1 MTKAKIL
8 IADDKPEN
16 ILALAKLI
24 ESADVEVLSV
34 QSGEEAL
41 NLIIDHDFAL
51 AILDVQ
57 MPGMSGFELA
67 ELMRGAERSHN
78 IPIIFVTAASLGPE
92 AVFAGY
98 EHGAVD
104 FLLKPLS
111 PYVVRSK
118 VRVFIDL
125 YRQRLDLLVL
135 KEQAEEASQAK
146 SQFLA
151 NMSHEIRTPLGSILG
166 FSELLNHKSLP
177 EADQKTGVETI
188 LRNAKLLS
196 RLIDDVLDLS
206 KIEAGRIEVETIPV
220 SVPELLNDLKAI
232 LDFRAQEKGI
242 EFQVHELEQGM
253 HPTFLS
259 DPTRLRQVL
268 INVISNAIK
277 FTDKGKVDL
286 KVSSRPGAQGNTLLR
301 FVISDTGCGLSS
313 EQSERLFQPFSQADS
328 STTRR
333 YGGTGLGLVIA
344 RQLARALG
352 GDVVLERSKL
362 HKGSIFAVE
371 IAGKAVDAP
380 ANIVRSTTENMKDFF
395 RDKVLSGLKI
405 LIVDDAKDILMLMT
419 RILSLAGA
427 EITGVNSGPKAIE
440 TLLTLDADLVLM
452 DIQMPDMDGCE
463 TTAVL
468 RANGFS
474 RPIIALTAHTVK
486 EELDR
491 CMKAGVSTHLSKLV
505 EHDELIR
512 TIQRFHAK
520 EKKSIEAHK
529 ELA

>member
-8 IADDKPEN
+8 IVDDKPEN

-24 ESADVEVLSV
+24 ESADVEILSV

-51 AILDVQ
+51 ALLDVQ
-57 MPGMSGFELA
+57 MPGMTGFELA
-67 ELMRGAERSHN
+67 ELMRGAVRSRS
-78 IPIIFVTAASLGPE
+78 IPIIFVTAANLGPE

-111 PYVVRSK
+111 PYIVRSK

-125 YRQRLDLLVL
+125 YRQRQDLMVL
-135 KEQAEEASQAK
+135 KQQAELASHAK

-151 NMSHEIRTPLGSILG
+151 NMSHEIRTPLGSIVG
-166 FSELLNHKSLP
+166 FAELLNHKALA

-188 LRNAKLLS
+188 LRNARLLA

-206 KIEAGRIEVETIPV
+206 KIEAGRIEVEEIPV
-220 SVPELLNDLKAI
+220 AIPELLKDLRAILGFRAEEKGIDFKIESQDSLVPKAI
-232 LDFRAQEKGI
+232 L
-242 EFQVHELEQGM
+242 
-253 HPTFLS
+253 S
-259 DPTRLRQVL
+259 DPIRIRQIL

-277 FTDKGKVDL
+277 FTDKGRVNVRLQSRKVANG
-286 KVSSRPGAQGNTLLR
+286 KTTLR
-301 FVISDTGCGLSS
+301 FEIEDTGCGLSS
-313 EQSERLFQPFSQADS
+313 DQSERLFQPFSQADS

-352 GDVVLERSKL
+352 GDVTLDHSTLGE
-362 HKGSIFAVE
+362 GSLFTIEVSGKEVE
-371 IAGKAVDAP
+371 IPNVQP
-380 ANIVRSTTENMKDFF
+380 RSTTENMKDFF
-395 RDKVLSGLKI
+395 RDKVLKGLKI
-405 LIVDDAKDILMLMT
+405 LIVDDARDILMLMT

-427 EITGVNSGPKAIE
+427 EIRGVNSGAKAIE
-440 TLLTLDADLVLM
+440 ELSNYSADLVLM

-463 TTAVL
+463 TTEIL
-468 RANGFS
+468 RSRGFAK
-474 RPIIALTAHTVK
+474 PIIALTAHTVQD
-486 EELDR
+486 ELDR
-491 CMKAGVSTHLSKLV
+491 CIRAGVTTHLSKLV

-512 TIQRFHAK
+512 TILSHRIRKA
-520 EKKSIEAHK
+520 
-529 ELA
+529 ELHQDAISP

>member
-1 MTKAKIL
+1 MTRAKIL

-24 ESADVEVLSV
+24 ESRDVEIMSV

-51 AILDVQ
+51 ALLDVQ
-57 MPGMSGFELA
+57 MPSMTGFELA
-67 ELMRGAERSHN
+67 ELMRGAERSRN
-78 IPIIFVTAASLGPE
+78 IPIIFVTAANLGPE

-125 YRQRLDLLVL
+125 YRQRLDLLIL
-135 KEQAEEASQAK
+135 KEQAEEASHAK

-166 FSELLNHKSLP
+166 FAELLNHQTLTDT
-177 EADQKTGVETI
+177 DQRTSVETI

-206 KIEAGRIEVETIPV
+206 KIEAGRIDVEAIPV
-220 SVPELLNDLKAI
+220 SMKELLDDLQAV
-232 LDFRAQEKGI
+232 LDFRAQERGI
-242 EFQVHELEQGM
+242 LFKIEAPDSDIQKN
-253 HPTFLS
+253 FLS
-259 DPTRLRQVL
+259 DPTRIRQIL
-268 INVISNAIK
+268 INIISNAIK
-277 FTDKGKVDL
+277 FTEKGEVCVKVISRSAPGGKVYI
-286 KVSSRPGAQGNTLLR
+286 R
-301 FVISDTGCGLSS
+301 FEVRDTGCGLTP
-313 EQSERLFQPFSQADS
+313 EQSARLFQPFTQADS

-352 GDVVLERSKL
+352 GDVLLEKSAINE
-362 HKGSIFAVE
+362 GSTFLVE
-371 IAGKAVDAP
+371 ISATSIAASQAV
-380 ANIVRSTTENMKDFF
+380 IKSTTENMKDFF
-395 RDKVLSGLKI
+395 RDKVLAGYKI
-405 LIVDDAKDILMLMT
+405 LIVDDAKDILMLMM
-419 RILSLAGA
+419 RILTLSGA
-427 EITGVNSGPKAIE
+427 EVVGVNSGLKAID
-440 TLLTLDADLVLM
+440 TLNSYQADLVLM

-463 TTAVL
+463 TTVIL
-468 RANGFS
+468 RRNGFTK
-474 RPIIALTAHTVK
+474 PIIALTAHTVK

-491 CMKAGVSTHLSKLV
+491 CLRSGVSTHLSKLV

-512 TIQRFHAK
+512 TI
-520 EKKSIEAHK
+520 
-529 ELA
+529 LAVGAR

>member
-1 MTKAKIL
+1 MTRVKIL

-24 ESADVEVLSV
+24 ESPDVEILSV

-51 AILDVQ
+51 ALLDVQ

-67 ELMRGAERSHN
+67 ELMRGAERSRS
-78 IPIIFVTAASLGPE
+78 IPIIFVTAANLGPE

-125 YRQRLDLLVL
+125 YRQKLDLVVL
-135 KEQAEEASQAK
+135 KEQAEEASHAK

-166 FSELLNHKSLP
+166 FSELLNHKSLS
-177 EADQKTGVETI
+177 EVDQKTGVETI
-188 LRNAKLLS
+188 LRNARLLS

-206 KIEAGRIEVETIPV
+206 KIEAGRIEVESIPV
-220 SVPELLNDLKAI
+220 SIPELLSDLEAI
-232 LDFRAQEKGI
+232 LGFRAQEKGI
-242 EFQVHELEQGM
+242 DFKLLGLEEGM

-259 DPTRLRQVL
+259 DPTRIRQVL

-277 FTDKGKVDL
+277 FTDKGHVQVRFSTHLDNQAN
-286 KVSSRPGAQGNTLLR
+286 SLLR
-301 FVISDTGCGLSS
+301 FEISDSGCGLTK

-344 RQLARALG
+344 QQLAKALG
-352 GDVVLERSKL
+352 GDVTLEKSEL
-362 HKGSIFAVE
+362 NVGSTFAVE
-371 IAGKAVDAP
+371 ISAKAVNAP
-380 ANIVRSTTENMKDFF
+380 ETSVRTTTENMKDYF

-419 RILSLAGA
+419 RVLTLAGA
-427 EITGVNSGPKAIE
+427 EVTGVNSGPKAIA
-440 TLLTLDADLVLM
+440 TLEALDVNLVLM

-463 TTAVL
+463 TTTIL
-468 RANGFS
+468 RSKGFHK
-474 RPIIALTAHTVK
+474 PIIALTAHTVK

-491 CMKAGVSTHLSKLV
+491 CMRAGVSTHLSKLV
-505 EHDELIR
+505 EHDQLIR
-512 TIQRFHAK
+512 TILSFLRDHN
-520 EKKSIEAHK
+520 KSTH
-529 ELA
+529 

>member
-8 IADDKPEN
+8 IVDDKPEN

-24 ESADVEVLSV
+24 ESSDVEILSV

-51 AILDVQ
+51 ALLDVQ
-57 MPGMSGFELA
+57 MPGMTGFELA
-67 ELMRGAERSHN
+67 ELMRGAQRSRS
-78 IPIIFVTAASLGPE
+78 IPIIFVTAANLGAD

-111 PYVVRSK
+111 PYIVRSK

-125 YRQRLDLLVL
+125 YRQRQDLLDL
-135 KEQAEEASQAK
+135 KRQAELASQAK

-151 NMSHEIRTPLGSILG
+151 NMSHEIRTPLGSIVG
-166 FSELLNHKSLP
+166 FAELLNHKSLP
-177 EADQKTGVETI
+177 EADQKTGVETV
-188 LRNAKLLS
+188 LRNARLLA

-206 KIEAGRIEVETIPV
+206 KIEAGRIEVEEIPV
-220 SVPELLNDLKAI
+220 SVAELLKDLQAI
-232 LDFRAQEKGI
+232 LGFRAEEKGI
-242 EFQVHELEQGM
+242 DFKIESID
-253 HPTFLS
+253 PATPKAILS
-259 DPTRLRQVL
+259 DPTRIRQVL

-277 FTDKGKVDL
+277 FTDKGCVHIKL
-286 KVSSRPGAQGNTLLR
+286 TSRHAPQGKSALR
-301 FVISDTGCGLSS
+301 FEISDTGCGLSS

-352 GDVVLERSKL
+352 GDVTLEKSAPGN
-362 HKGSIFAVE
+362 GSTFSIE
-371 IAGKAVDAP
+371 IAGKAIEVQTTET
-380 ANIVRSTTENMKDFF
+380 RSTTENMKDFF
-395 RDKVLSGLKI
+395 RDKVLKGLKI
-405 LIVDDAKDILMLMT
+405 LIVDDARDILMLMT

-427 EITGVNSGPKAIE
+427 EIVGVNSGPKALEALE
-440 TLLTLDADLVLM
+440 TYAADLVLM

-463 TTAVL
+463 TTVRL
-468 RANGFS
+468 RSQGFS
-474 RPIIALTAHTVK
+474 KPIIALTAHTVK

-491 CMKAGVSTHLSKLV
+491 CIRSGVSTHLSKLV

-512 TIQRFHAK
+512 TILTY
-520 EKKSIEAHK
+520 KSREMV
-529 ELA
+529 LTQTV

>member
-1 MTKAKIL
+1 MTRAKIL
-8 IADDKPEN
+8 IADDKSEN

-24 ESADVEVLSV
+24 ESPEVEVLSV

-51 AILDVQ
+51 ALLDVQ

-67 ELMRGAERSHN
+67 ELMRGAERSRN
-78 IPIIFVTAASLGPE
+78 IPIIFVTAANLGPE

-111 PYVVRSK
+111 PFVVRSK

-125 YRQRLDLLVL
+125 YRQRLDLITL
-135 KEQAEEASQAK
+135 KEQAEEASRAK

-166 FSELLNHKSLP
+166 FSELLNHKTLS
-177 EADQKTGVETI
+177 EADQLTGVETI
-188 LRNAKLLS
+188 LRNARLLS

-206 KIEAGRIEVETIPV
+206 KIEAGRIEVESIPV
-220 SVPELLNDLKAI
+220 YMPELLNDLQAV
-232 LDFRAQEKGI
+232 LGFRAQEKGI
-242 EFQVHELEQGM
+242 EFSIKGLDPEMKL
-253 HPTFLS
+253 TFLS
-259 DPTRLRQVL
+259 DPTRIRQILV
-268 INVISNAIK
+268 NVISNAIK
-277 FTDKGKVDL
+277 FTEKGHVAVKISTRSIASDKFY
-286 KVSSRPGAQGNTLLR
+286 LR
-301 FVISDTGCGLSS
+301 FEISDTGCGLTA
-313 EQSERLFQPFSQADS
+313 EQSERLFQPFAQADS

-352 GDVVLERSKL
+352 GDVMLDKSELNV
-362 HKGSIFAVE
+362 GSTFVIEV
-371 IAGKAVDAP
+371 AGKAVEAP
-380 ANIVRSTTENMKDFF
+380 AGLPRTTTENMKDFF
-395 RDKVLSGLKI
+395 RDKVLAGLKI

-427 EITGVNSGPKAIE
+427 DVTGVNSGIKAIE
-440 TLLTLDADLVLM
+440 TLEALEADLVLM
-452 DIQMPDMDGCE
+452 DIQMPELDGCE
-463 TTAVL
+463 TTALL
-468 RANGFS
+468 RAKGFQK
-474 RPIIALTAHTVK
+474 PIVALTAHTVK

-491 CMKAGVSTHLSKLV
+491 CIKAGVSTHLSKLV

-512 TIQRFHAK
+512 TILSYR
-520 EKKSIEAHK
+520 KKA
-529 ELA
+529 

>member
-24 ESADVEVLSV
+24 ESADVEILSV

-51 AILDVQ
+51 ALLDVQ

-67 ELMRGAERSHN
+67 ELMRGAERSRS
-78 IPIIFVTAASLGPE
+78 IPIIFVTAANLGPE

-125 YRQRLDLLVL
+125 YRQRLDLIGL
-135 KEQAEEASQAK
+135 KEQAEDASHAK

-166 FSELLNHKSLP
+166 FSELLNHKTLS

-206 KIEAGRIEVETIPV
+206 KIEAGCIEVESIPV
-220 SVPELLNDLKAI
+220 SLPELLNDVKAI
-232 LDFRAQEKGI
+232 LDFRAQERGI
-242 EFQVHELEQGM
+242 EFHVHGLNVGM
-253 HPTFLS
+253 HTTFLS
-259 DPTRLRQVL
+259 DPTRIRQVL

-277 FTDKGKVDL
+277 FTDKGKVEL
-286 KVSSRPGAQGNTLLR
+286 KVSTRAGLQSKTNLR
-301 FVISDTGCGLSS
+301 FEISDTGCGLSS
-313 EQSERLFQPFSQADS
+313 EQSERLFHPFSQADS

-352 GDVVLERSKL
+352 GDVILEKSEVN
-362 HKGSIFAVE
+362 KGSTFVVE
-371 IAGKAVDAP
+371 IAARPVDTP
-380 ANIVRSTTENMKDFF
+380 ATLVRSTTENMKDFF
-395 RDKVLSGLKI
+395 HDKVLSNLKI

-419 RILSLAGA
+419 RILNLAGA
-427 EITGVNSGPKAIE
+427 EVTGVNSGPKAIE
-440 TLLTLDADLVLM
+440 ALRTLDADLVLM

-463 TTAVL
+463 TTAIL
-468 RANGFS
+468 RAKGFN

-491 CMKAGVSTHLSKLV
+491 CMKAGISTHLSKLV

-512 TIQRFHAK
+512 TILRFQAK
-520 EKKSIEAHK
+520 EPKTKTSLK
-529 ELA
+529 VLA